1 MKPMHRRRANTL
13 MTCSG
18 LRTVAKHEMLVRIL
32 TFASLALILGVGNAV
47 AACDFALRSTKV
59 TDAQIKRAIE
69 IVNAAVRD
77 PELVLFFS
85 NTTEDNASSDEIP
98 VHHIRPDQARP
109 VVAEVPAGCRTIVI
123 SGVHFERNFAVLSK
137 DNVLMQDK
145 QISMLVFLLLH
156 ELGHIGNR
164 HYGAF
169 LPATADAVPNNDET
183 EAKAR
188 ERQADDYVATILKRE
203 FSRLG
208 NGNPPI
214 DNYDLYFGTTEAI
227 MFLSSLSFVVSS
239 EATLACFG
247 CRSLGDP
254 RIFWDHGQSHPNFE
268 YRLLLINHAISATP
282 ESQAL
287 LDSYEKMRNELSA
300 R

>member
-1 MKPMHRRRANTL
+1 MP
-13 MTCSG
+13 
-18 LRTVAKHEMLVRIL
+18 VRL
-32 TFASLALILGVGNAV
+32 LSFASLTLILTVGNAV
-47 AACDFALRSTKV
+47 AACDFALRNTEP
-59 TDAQIKRAIE
+59 TNAQIERAIN

-77 PELVLFFS
+77 PQLALFFS
-85 NTTEDNASSDEIP
+85 NTTEGTADGDGIP

-109 VVAEVPAGCRTIVI
+109 VVAEVPASCRAIVI

-145 QISMLVFLLLH
+145 QISMLVFLLMH
-156 ELGHIGNR
+156 ELGHITNK

-169 LPATADAVPNNDET
+169 LPATADAVPNKDET

-203 FSRLG
+203 FGRLG

-287 LDSYEKMRNELSA
+287 LDSYEKVRNEAGA
-300 R
+300 RKPLYQKQ